1 MIMKNNNNKEIPNKI
16 EIPNYKLFTKN
27 IVNIKNKKSSKNIEE
42 KLINYKNIDLLKTF
56 ITEEKGKILPAR
68 SSGISAKNQ
77 RKISKAI
84 KQARQMLLL
93 P

>member
-1 MIMKNNNNKEIPNKI
+1 MRLYLKTNKI